1 MRIKSLKQKDN
12 VILDFE
18 SGLRTQ
24 RAYRL
29 FKNAINS
36 QKTLKKI

>member
-1 MRIKSLKQKDN
+1 M
-12 VILDFE
+12 ILDFE

-29 FKNAINS
+29 FKSSINS
-36 QKTLKKI
+36 EKTLKKYDDGLLK